1 MEDPMDRPIDEATQ
15 RSRLRRR
22 LLPAAAALL
31 GLLVLAAAVPGWMRP
46 SIDAQRL
53 RIGSV
58 ERGALEATVAASG
71 IVVPEIEQVVTAP
84 METRMLRIL
93 KHPGSLV
100 EPGDA
105 IVQLDVSDSE
115 IALGRIHERIAVQHN
130 EIAAEKLA
138 HDEVSRDL
146 ATRLAIKKLE
156 LDSQKLTFERDQ
168 ALFDKGIVAESEL
181 RLSEVNAKRCQI
193 ELQQLQESMQH
204 QQRASQVRVEKLE
217 LQIRILG
224 SDLAE
229 AEHLLQLAQ
238 ARADRAGVVTW
249 VLPSEGIAVKRGD
262 AVARIADLSAFRVE
276 ARLADMHAGKLQ
288 VGLPVHVAV
297 GDQRVDGHIERVLP
311 SVEDGS
317 ITALVTLDDPQHASL
332 RPNLRVD
339 VHVVTDRS
347 EATLY
352 VPRGS
357 FPNVEGIDTVF
368 VIHEDVAVRTA
379 VQFGI
384 RGFEHYEVIAGLAEG
399 DRVILSDMT
408 DHAHQSRIAIR

>member
-1 MEDPMDRPIDEATQ
+1 
-15 RSRLRRR
+15 
-22 LLPAAAALL
+22 
-31 GLLVLAAAVPGWMRP
+31 
-46 SIDAQRL
+46 
-53 RIGSV
+53 
-58 ERGALEATVAASG
+58 
-71 IVVPEIEQVVTAP
+71 
-84 METRMLRIL
+84 
-93 KHPGSLV
+93 
-100 EPGDA
+100 
-105 IVQLDVSDSE
+105 
-115 IALGRIHERIAVQHN
+115 
-130 EIAAEKLA
+130 
-138 HDEVSRDL
+138 
-146 ATRLAIKKLE
+146 
-156 LDSQKLTFERDQ
+156 
-168 ALFDKGIVAESEL
+168 
-181 RLSEVNAKRCQI
+181 
-193 ELQQLQESMQH
+193 
-204 QQRASQVRVEKLE
+204 
-217 LQIRILG
+217 
-224 SDLAE
+224 
-229 AEHLLQLAQ
+229 
-238 ARADRAGVVTW
+238 
-249 VLPSEGIAVKRGD
+249 
-262 AVARIADLSAFRVE
+262 
-276 ARLADMHAGKLQ
+276 MHAGKLQ